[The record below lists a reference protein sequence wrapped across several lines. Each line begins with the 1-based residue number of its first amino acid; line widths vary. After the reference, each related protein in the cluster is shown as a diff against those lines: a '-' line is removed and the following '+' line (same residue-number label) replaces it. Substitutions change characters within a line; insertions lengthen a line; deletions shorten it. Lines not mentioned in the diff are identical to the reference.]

1 MLKKIKDIFKDQ
13 ELENEVFELR
23 EERSALKRFIEN
35 ELLKYKD
42 LAQKKNRELESS
54 LIEERS
60 RTEKLK
66 EDFINK
72 LVTEKDLLT
81 EERELKEAII
91 EQVKFLNKKIVEQS
105 GNLSRLDEELLIK
118 EELRVKLSKE
128 LSLQVEKIKSETIHR
143 KELEKE
149 LENLNKELVS
159 KEEQKADLLKR
170 LSNESEE
177 KSNLEKELFI
187 EKEKLEK
194 LTKKSEELKSIV
206 EDLRAQLALKGKDDS
221 ELEKQLILKEKSNFE
236 LKNELI
242 DFQKKID
249 ELENSY
255 LEELELRE
263 NETTQKEKLKQELA
277 EKALQEEEK
286 EKTQKKL
293 LLQKS
298 EEILELNKKLETLKN
313 NNLQEINLKAVE
325 VIEKENLKRE
335 LLKLENS
342 YLEELKLRESESTQK
357 EKLKQELEEKALQEE
372 EKEKA
377 HKKLLLQKSE
387 EILELNKKLEVLK
400 NKDLEEKKLKELQI
414 TEKEEIEQN
423 IFEEEKHWKD
433 YDIKLLT
440 KDEILKIV
448 SKLTVETLEEIRS
461 ESEKRNLLTK
471 SQMVQI
477 KNISNWLEFG
487 TNIST
492 LNIQTL
498 EKVYITLMNALDREK
513 TVTEIEVN
521 DVKKNW
527 KDYDVNSLSKLE
539 LLKIAS
545 NFTVKE
551 IEEIRVESKQRN
563 LLTQLQRVQLSDIEN
578 WVGHGTIL
586 NSFNVEALK
595 IIYVNLMNHLAK
607 EKAER
612 EKRAKEFKET
622 ENSETNFEF
631 EGKWGNYTKYL
642 QSKNNLIPLLNT
654 FNFYDFQE
662 IHKEG
667 KRRGILKYKDEK
679 DLTSILTRLKLNL
692 PLTTFGIEK
701 VVPFYKELME
711 DIYKRFIDNSDEQ
724 FNFKKYNSDD
734 WFKLYENSKNYNYI
748 TEWFRK
754 YILTLSEYRKRY
766 SELNDSQTQVLLNN
780 YTSLTKLVQDIEK
793 SVEEKNVEIEKVV
806 QEPEKVAQVPSFNG
820 KWCNYEKFSQNKN
833 YLIDLLRTF
842 NANDFRE
849 MQLEGKKRG
858 LLKFGQER
866 DISNIITRLKLELLL
881 TEFSLEKV
889 EPFYESLMKDIY
901 KESNLEKPTEKPVE
915 KVTVETN
922 LNPVDSNVEKDFDIE
937 SYTAK
942 DWYKLYEFSK
952 DEKDIKEWLRKYIFT
967 IARYMEENLPITNN
981 QYATIRN
988 NYVELYVILGKLE
1001 KNRAS
1006 ISGPEITK
1014 LGEWSNFE
1022 RYSTHKDNLVY
1033 LIAQFNLIDFK
1044 EILQISREK
1053 SILTEMELRQ
1063 VLNVITWLK
1072 LNTPLTNLNL
1082 EKVEKIYIKIMK
1094 YIHPDKEILDYKEPK
1109 IKELEIIEE
1118 IKEVQEVQE
1127 PVVKTFNDFIVQGLK
1142 DGAVN
1147 MEELKLVDF
1156 ENDNDAYDIYEAI
1169 EILEDRGIRINY

>member
-1 MLKKIKDIFKDQ
+1 
-13 ELENEVFELR
+13 
-23 EERSALKRFIEN
+23 
-35 ELLKYKD
+35 
-42 LAQKKNRELESS
+42 
-54 LIEERS
+54 
-60 RTEKLK
+60 
-66 EDFINK
+66 
-72 LVTEKDLLT
+72 
-81 EERELKEAII
+81 
-91 EQVKFLNKKIVEQS
+91 
-105 GNLSRLDEELLIK
+105 
-118 EELRVKLSKE
+118 
-128 LSLQVEKIKSETIHR
+128 
-143 KELEKE
+143 
-149 LENLNKELVS
+149 
-159 KEEQKADLLKR
+159 
-170 LSNESEE
+170 
-177 KSNLEKELFI
+177 
-187 EKEKLEK
+187 
-194 LTKKSEELKSIV
+194 
-206 EDLRAQLALKGKDDS
+206 
-221 ELEKQLILKEKSNFE
+221 
-236 LKNELI
+236 
-242 DFQKKID
+242 
-249 ELENSY
+249 
-255 LEELELRE
+255 
-263 NETTQKEKLKQELA
+263 
-277 EKALQEEEK
+277 
-286 EKTQKKL
+286 
-293 LLQKS
+293 
-298 EEILELNKKLETLKN
+298 
-313 NNLQEINLKAVE
+313 
-325 VIEKENLKRE
+325 
-335 LLKLENS
+335 
-342 YLEELKLRESESTQK
+342 
-357 EKLKQELEEKALQEE
+357 
-372 EKEKA
+372 
-377 HKKLLLQKSE
+377 
-387 EILELNKKLEVLK
+387 
-400 NKDLEEKKLKELQI
+400 
-414 TEKEEIEQN
+414 
-423 IFEEEKHWKD
+423 
-433 YDIKLLT
+433 
-440 KDEILKIV
+440 
-448 SKLTVETLEEIRS
+448 
-461 ESEKRNLLTK
+461 
-471 SQMVQI
+471 
-477 KNISNWLEFG
+477 
-487 TNIST
+487 
-492 LNIQTL
+492 
-498 EKVYITLMNALDREK
+498 
-513 TVTEIEVN
+513 
-521 DVKKNW
+521 
-527 KDYDVNSLSKLE
+527 
-539 LLKIAS
+539 
-545 NFTVKE
+545 
-551 IEEIRVESKQRN
+551 
-563 LLTQLQRVQLSDIEN
+563 
-578 WVGHGTIL
+578 
-586 NSFNVEALK
+586 NVEALK

-667 KRRGILKYKDEK
+667 KRRGLLKYKDEK

-701 VVPFYKELME
+701 VAIFYKELME
-711 DIYKRFIDNSDEQ
+711 DI
-724 FNFKKYNSDD
+724 KKYPQKIS
-734 WFKLYENSKNYNYI
+734 
-748 TEWFRK
+748 
-754 YILTLSEYRKRY
+754 
-766 SELNDSQTQVLLNN
+766 
-780 YTSLTKLVQDIEK
+780 IEK
-793 SVEEKNVEIEKVV
+793 SVEKENIKIASDELVEIETSV
-806 QEPEKVAQVPSFNG
+806 QKPEKVAQVPSFNG

-889 EPFYESLMKDIY
+889 EPFYESLMEDIY

-1006 ISGPEITK
+1006 ISAPEITK

-1109 IKELEIIEE
+1109 IKEPEIREPEIREDEE
-1118 IKEVQEVQE
+1118 EETIVKKVQE
-1127 PVVKTFNDFIVQGLK
+1127 PIVKTFNDFIVQGLK
-1142 DGAVN
+1142 DGVVN

>member
-72 LVTEKDLLT
+72 LLAQEK
-81 EERELKEAII
+81 
-91 EQVKFLNKKIVEQS
+91 
-105 GNLSRLDEELLIK
+105 
-118 EELRVKLSKE
+118 
-128 LSLQVEKIKSETIHR
+128 
-143 KELEKE
+143 
-149 LENLNKELVS
+149 
-159 KEEQKADLLKR
+159 LLK
-170 LSNESEE
+170 
-177 KSNLEKELFI
+177 
-187 EKEKLEK
+187 
-194 LTKKSEELKSIV
+194 
-206 EDLRAQLALKGKDDS
+206 
-221 ELEKQLILKEKSNFE
+221 
-236 LKNELI
+236 
-242 DFQKKID
+242 
-249 ELENSY
+249 
-255 LEELELRE
+255 
-263 NETTQKEKLKQELA
+263 
-277 EKALQEEEK
+277 EEK
-286 EKTQKKL
+286 E
-293 LLQKS
+293 
-298 EEILELNKKLETLKN
+298 
-313 NNLQEINLKAVE
+313 
-325 VIEKENLKRE
+325 
-335 LLKLENS
+335 
-342 YLEELKLRESESTQK
+342 LRESEGTQK
-357 EKLKQELEEKALQEE
+357 DKLKQELEEKALQEE

-414 TEKEEIEQN
+414 TEKEQNTEVIEQN

-527 KDYDVNSLSKLE
+527 KDYDVNSLSKSE

-701 VVPFYKELME
+701 V
-711 DIYKRFIDNSDEQ
+711 
-724 FNFKKYNSDD
+724 
-734 WFKLYENSKNYNYI
+734 
-748 TEWFRK
+748 
-754 YILTLSEYRKRY
+754 
-766 SELNDSQTQVLLNN
+766 
-780 YTSLTKLVQDIEK
+780 
-793 SVEEKNVEIEKVV
+793 
-806 QEPEKVAQVPSFNG
+806 
-820 KWCNYEKFSQNKN
+820 
-833 YLIDLLRTF
+833 
-842 NANDFRE
+842 
-849 MQLEGKKRG
+849 
-858 LLKFGQER
+858 
-866 DISNIITRLKLELLL
+866 
-881 TEFSLEKV
+881 
-889 EPFYESLMKDIY
+889 
-901 KESNLEKPTEKPVE
+901 
-915 KVTVETN
+915 
-922 LNPVDSNVEKDFDIE
+922 
-937 SYTAK
+937 
-942 DWYKLYEFSK
+942 
-952 DEKDIKEWLRKYIFT
+952 
-967 IARYMEENLPITNN
+967 
-981 QYATIRN
+981 
-988 NYVELYVILGKLE
+988 
-1001 KNRAS
+1001 
-1006 ISGPEITK
+1006 
-1014 LGEWSNFE
+1014 
-1022 RYSTHKDNLVY
+1022 
-1033 LIAQFNLIDFK
+1033 
-1044 EILQISREK
+1044 
-1053 SILTEMELRQ
+1053 
-1063 VLNVITWLK
+1063 
-1072 LNTPLTNLNL
+1072 
-1082 EKVEKIYIKIMK
+1082 
-1094 YIHPDKEILDYKEPK
+1094 
-1109 IKELEIIEE
+1109 
-1118 IKEVQEVQE
+1118 
-1127 PVVKTFNDFIVQGLK
+1127 
-1142 DGAVN
+1142 
-1147 MEELKLVDF
+1147 
-1156 ENDNDAYDIYEAI
+1156 
-1169 EILEDRGIRINY
+1169 